1 MAEKVKRS
9 LQATYLNVAGA
20 GADSEKYALLGV
32 NVSELSISYNPQTNT
47 EQDVV
52 SDSASTDLT
61 GYQPSAAVSQS
72 ATKGDEVYDYING
85 LRRKR
90 AILADSYS
98 DIILVD
104 LYETPASGSA
114 YPAERQPVSIQID
127 TYGGAGTDPLSIEY
141 TLNFR
146 GDAEQG
152 TFDPT
157 TKTFT
162 PGSSP
167 SPKARSSFENEV
179 EV

>member
-9 LQATYLNVAGA
+9 LQATYLNVAGS
-20 GADSEKYALLGV
+20 GSETPKYALLGV
-32 NVSELSISYNPQTNT
+32 NVSDLSISYNPQTT
-47 EQDVV
+47 TDQDIV

-72 ATKGDEVYDYING
+72 ATKGDEVYDYVNV

-114 YPAERQPVSIQID
+114 YPAEKQPVSIQID
-127 TYGGAGTDPLSIEY
+127 TYGGPGTDPLSIEY

-146 GDAEQG
+146 GNAAQG
-152 TFDPT
+152 TFNPE
-157 TKTFT
+157 TKAFT
-162 PGSSP
+162 EGGAP
-167 SPKARSSFENEV
+167 SPASNLLSDDV
-179 EV
+179 GV